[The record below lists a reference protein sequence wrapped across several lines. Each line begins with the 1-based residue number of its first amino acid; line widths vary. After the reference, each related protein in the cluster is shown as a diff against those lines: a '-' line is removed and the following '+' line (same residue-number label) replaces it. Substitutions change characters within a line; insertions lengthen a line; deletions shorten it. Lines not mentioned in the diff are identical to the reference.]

1 MWGSLTGHDELMTTL
16 HQFVTTRRPF
26 SHATPSGVCIQ
37 LFAAMIHVD
46 ESTVPS
52 ATMHVAKKCSFGPT
66 RPSPKSMIP
75 RNPASRKNEV
85 STSRAINGP
94 MTDPAIWENREKV
107 SPNSNDSTIPV
118 TTPIAKLIA
127 KMFSQNL

>member
-1 MWGSLTGHDELMTTL
+1 MILTDE
-16 HQFVTTRRPF
+16 R
-26 SHATPSGVCIQ
+26 
-37 LFAAMIHVD
+37 
-46 ESTVPS
+46 TVPR
-52 ATMHVAKKCSFGPT
+52 ATMQVAKKCSFGPT

-75 RNPASRKNEV
+75 RNPPSRKNAV
-85 STSRAINGP
+85 STSYAINGP

-107 SPNSNDSTIPV
+107 SPNSNESTIPL